1 MMEDLT
7 RGGGREGNKFAFKQ
21 VGKHNKCVREGRK
34 TRDGGNKI

>member
-1 MMEDLT
+1 MMEGT
-7 RGGGREGNKFAFKQ
+7 RFDTWRREGGKQ